1 MGTQTNN
8 MRVLVLLTVICAYA
22 QASSSPASSTC
33 LDLKKVYQGNSC
45 CGNDAVTEVGAQVV
59 PKPAHQINY
68 GNDPC
73 DGKKPTDAYWN
84 NQLPMPNS
92 PQNTTSS
99 SVLTCT
105 PYQYQTP
112 FYDGVFCT

>member
-1 MGTQTNN
+1 

-59 PKPAHQINY
+59 PKPAHPINY
-68 GNDPC
+68 GNNQNCTTDGSSLTGGRDPNIFEQA
-73 DGKKPTDAYWN
+73 GANVTAG
-84 NQLPMPNS
+84 
-92 PQNTTSS
+92 
-99 SVLTCT
+99 
-105 PYQYQTP
+105 YQGDIEASNRQPIT
-112 FYDGVFCT
+112 